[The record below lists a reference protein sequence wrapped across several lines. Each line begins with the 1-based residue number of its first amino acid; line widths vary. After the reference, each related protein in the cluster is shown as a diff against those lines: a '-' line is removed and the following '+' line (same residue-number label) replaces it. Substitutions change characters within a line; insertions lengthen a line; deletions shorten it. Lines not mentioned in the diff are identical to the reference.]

1 MKAAMGAAEK
11 ARELIHGGRQGR
23 SLDDLLFSTV
33 NLFDRAV
40 DRVERELAINEQ
52 ALQRSQREQ
61 NGSEVRSVEPE
72 RLTAEVLAFIE
83 CRDAMELRLTLGLTL
98 WTSRQPRHAHL
109 GDD

>member
-1 MKAAMGAAEK
+1 MGAAEK

-23 SLDDLLFSTV
+23 PLDDLLFSTV

-40 DRVERELAINEQ
+40 DCVERELAINEQ
-52 ALQRSQREQ
+52 ALQRSRREQ

-83 CRDAMELRLTLGLTL
+83 RRDGTPAHPGAYALD
-98 WTSRQPRHAHL
+98 QPSTTARSPWRMI
-109 GDD
+109 DP